1 MKILVGCDG
10 RLLQIR
16 DTQEALNLFRGITDG
31 GRRPGNMCRRHQHQ
45 CKRGTSTI
53 TMYTWSE
60 TNLLIFSS
68 VTSLHGS
75 VPLTVCWLF
84 ESMHPRILICVVAY
98 LSDDFCGKK
107 QHEDAAAQHTG
118 ALGQSPLRAVFAKR
132 TALFLQPA
140 PNAPARMKLTPCR

>member
-98 LSDDFCGKK
+98 LSDDFCGEK